1 VNDTS
6 KPVERFGLNSIVFGL
21 LILSFLVYN
30 LAGYNYFL
38 GADLTRWVKL
48 LTPIVVY
55 FIYSWAK
62 RVDACGI
69 LVRVLYGFFS
79 VSVGFLF
86 VWLFGGFTEYLPW
99 VDLDSVM
106 GWAIL
111 KVGEVVPICLA
122 VLILGMRN
130 GDSFRSLGLIGRDIG
145 KSLVFGLA
153 ASVLGFV
160 QYFAMVGVSFPYTI
174 PQFMFWLPW
183 LVLFSVSNGF
193 MEELIFRG
201 LFLGK
206 YTDLF
211 GKQGAL
217 LLISC
222 VFALFHVILLPFMG
236 LGMVLVFAVFL
247 FFQGYVW
254 GVIYQK
260 TGSIWGSILAHAV
273 ADVLFVLA
281 AFSSG

>member
-1 VNDTS
+1 MS
-6 KPVERFGLNSIVFGL
+6 KPVERFGLNTLVFGL
-21 LILSFLVYN
+21 MVISFLVYN

-38 GADLTRWVKL
+38 DAGLRRWVKL
-48 LTPIVVY
+48 LTPVVVY
-55 FIYSWAK
+55 LIYSWAK
-62 RVDACGI
+62 RVDASGV

-86 VWLFGGFTEYLPW
+86 VWLLGGFTEYIPW

-122 VLILGMRN
+122 VLILGKRN
-130 GDSFRSLGLIGRDIG
+130 GDSLRSLGLVGGEVGR
-145 KSLVFGLA
+145 SLVFGLA

-160 QYFAMVGVSFPYTI
+160 QYFAMMGVSFPYTI

-206 YTDLF
+206 YGELF
-211 GKQGAL
+211 GRRSAL
-217 LLISC
+217 LLVSF
-222 VFALFHVILLPFMG
+222 VFALVHVILLPFMG
-236 LGMVLVFAVFL
+236 LGMVLVFVVFL

-254 GVIYQK
+254 GVIYQR

-281 AFSSG
+281 AFAIG